1 MAGVY
6 NEFLMKKNL
15 DSLYGQNMQL
25 YVELVHQFFLLPYQD
40 PLLFF
45 LFFAFIFI
53 VWIMD

>member
-6 NEFLMKKNL
+6 NEFLMKKNQ
-15 DSLYGQNMQL
+15 DSLYGQNTQL
-25 YVELVHQFFLLPYQD
+25 YAELVHQFFLLPYQD
-40 PLLFF
+40 PLFFF